1 MLIAQISDTHIKTDG
16 RLAYGVVDTAAMLER
31 CVHHLMQVGPRPDVV
46 LVTGDLVDF
55 GKPEE
60 YALLKRL
67 LAPIDVPLYLLAGN
81 HDERTALR
89 NAFPE
94 PAFDYLRA
102 HPDFV
107 QYTVNLDGLRLI
119 CLDTVIPRE
128 GGGRMCAERLAWLD
142 DELSQDGSPTIVAM
156 HHPPFLTGIEHMDM
170 QGFDGREAFAEVI
183 ARHTHVER
191 VLCGH
196 MHRSIHYRLAHTVAL
211 TCPSPAHQVAL
222 DLNPDGPDCFIME
235 PPGYLLHRWVD
246 GDLVTHTCAVGSFAG
261 PYRFREGGALID

>member
-31 CVHHLMQVGPRPDVV
+31 CVHHLMHVGPRPDVV

-60 YALLKRL
+60 YALLRQL
-67 LAPIDVPLYLLAGN
+67 LAPITVPLYLLAGN

-94 PAFDYLRA
+94 SAFDYLRE
-102 HPDFV
+102 HPDFI
-107 QYTVNLDGLRLI
+107 QYAVNLEGLRLI
-119 CLDTVIPRE
+119 ALDTVVPRE
-128 GGGRMCAERLAWLD
+128 GGGRLCAQRLDWL
-142 DELSQDGSPTIVAM
+142 EEQLGQDGTPTIVAM
-156 HHPPFLTGIEHMDM
+156 HHPPFLTGIEHMDA
-170 QGFDGREAFAEVI
+170 QGLDGREAFTEVI
-183 ARHTHVER
+183 ARHAHVER

-196 MHRSIHYRLAHTVAL
+196 LHRSIHYRLAHTLAL

-222 DLNPDGPDCFIME
+222 DLSPAGPDCFIME
-235 PPGYLLHRWVD
+235 PSGYLLHRWV
-246 GDLVTHTCAVGSFAG
+246 GATLVTHTCTVGDYAG
-261 PYRFREGGALID
+261 PYRFREGGVLID